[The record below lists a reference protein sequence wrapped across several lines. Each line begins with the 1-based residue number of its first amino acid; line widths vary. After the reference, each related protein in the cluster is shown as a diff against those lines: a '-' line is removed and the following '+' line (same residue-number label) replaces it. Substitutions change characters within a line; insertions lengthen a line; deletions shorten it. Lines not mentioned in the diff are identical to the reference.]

1 MVTCEQVR
9 DNEEIKTYIQVADD
23 ALRVIGYTEHSFA
36 HVGYAAAQ
44 ARKILT
50 TLGYP
55 QRETELAWIAG
66 YMHDIGNVVN
76 RVNHAH
82 SGALMSFR
90 LLDKMGMPAREVAAV
105 TSAIGNHDEGTAFP
119 VSPIAAALIL
129 ADKCDVRRSRVRN
142 TDIPSFDIHDRVN
155 YAVESSALN
164 ISPRRDAV
172 TLCLTIDTSICAVM
186 DYFEIFLTR
195 MLLCRRA
202 AEFLGL
208 KFKLLINDVTLL

>member
-155 YAVESSALN
+155 YAVERSTLSMPENGIVRLDLAIDST
-164 ISPRRDAV
+164 ISPV
-172 TLCLTIDTSICAVM
+172 LN
-186 DYFEIFLTR
+186 YFEIFMER
-195 MLLCRRA
+195 MLLCTKA
-202 AEFLGL
+202 ADALSC
-208 KFKLLINDVTLL
+208 KFELIINGQKSI

>member
-1 MVTCEQVR
+1 M
-9 DNEEIKTYIQVADD
+9 
-23 ALRVIGYTEHSFA
+23 IGYTEHSFA

-155 YAVESSALN
+155 YAVERSTLSMPENGIVRLDLAIDST
-164 ISPRRDAV
+164 ISPV
-172 TLCLTIDTSICAVM
+172 LN
-186 DYFEIFLTR
+186 YFEIFMER
-195 MLLCRRA
+195 MLLCTKA
-202 AEFLGL
+202 ADALSC
-208 KFKLLINDVTLL
+208 KFELIINGQKII

>member
-155 YAVESSALN
+155 YAVERSALSMPEN
-164 ISPRRDAV
+164 GIVRLDLAIDSTISPV
-172 TLCLTIDTSICAVM
+172 LN
-186 DYFEIFLTR
+186 YFEIFMER
-195 MLLCRRA
+195 MLLCTKA
-202 AEFLGL
+202 ADALSC
-208 KFKLLINDVTLL
+208 KFELIINGQKII

>member
-155 YAVESSALN
+155 YAVERSTLSMPENGIVRLDLEIDST
-164 ISPRRDAV
+164 ISPV
-172 TLCLTIDTSICAVM
+172 LN
-186 DYFEIFLTR
+186 YFEIFMER
-195 MLLCRRA
+195 MLLCTKA
-202 AEFLGL
+202 ADALSC
-208 KFKLLINDVTLL
+208 KFELIINGQKII

>member
-155 YAVESSALN
+155 YAVERSTLSMPENGIVRLDLAIDST
-164 ISPRRDAV
+164 ISPV
-172 TLCLTIDTSICAVM
+172 LN
-186 DYFEIFLTR
+186 YFEIFMER
-195 MLLCRRA
+195 MLLCTKA
-202 AEFLGL
+202 ADALSC
-208 KFKLLINDVTLL
+208 KFELIINGQKII

>member
-155 YAVESSALN
+155 YAVERSTLSMPKNGIVRLDLAIDST
-164 ISPRRDAV
+164 ISPV
-172 TLCLTIDTSICAVM
+172 LN
-186 DYFEIFLTR
+186 YFEIFMER
-195 MLLCRRA
+195 MLLCTKA
-202 AEFLGL
+202 ADALSC
-208 KFKLLINDVTLL
+208 KFELIINGQKII

>member
-155 YAVESSALN
+155 YAVERSTLSMPENGIVRLDLAIDST
-164 ISPRRDAV
+164 ISPV
-172 TLCLTIDTSICAVM
+172 LN
-186 DYFEIFLTR
+186 YFEIFMER
-195 MLLCRRA
+195 MLLCTKA
-202 AEFLGL
+202 ADALSCIIE
-208 KFKLLINDVTLL
+208 LIINGQKII

>member
-142 TDIPSFDIHDRVN
+142 TDIHSFDIHDRVN
-155 YAVESSALN
+155 YAVERSTLSMPENGIVRLDLAIDST
-164 ISPRRDAV
+164 ISPV
-172 TLCLTIDTSICAVM
+172 LN
-186 DYFEIFLTR
+186 YFEIFMER
-195 MLLCRRA
+195 MLLCTKA
-202 AEFLGL
+202 ADALSC
-208 KFKLLINDVTLL
+208 KFELIINGQKII